1 MKIVC
6 KDFSEVGGEGGSEGG
21 GVGGGKGGSE
31 SVSVGGCDV
40 SDMLVVIIMM
50 WMVVMWND
58 CFYAVWVFK

>member
-1 MKIVC
+1 MMVWGWWW
-6 KDFSEVGGEGGSEGG
+6 EWYEGG

-58 CFYAVWVFK
+58 CF